1 MYPSGTLI
9 FSGCDCVAISL
20 SSWILLLYHKGT
32 IATQSQPLKI
42 NIPEGYIKP
51 KTLSSIGITL
61 KESSIYKTIASIPDE
76 IFEMETVTENETV
89 TKDEKRKPKVKTDFI
104 EMWQTFAGFHIK
116 QTLNNIGL
124 TIVNNY

>member
-1 MYPSGTLI
+1 
-9 FSGCDCVAISL
+9 
-20 SSWILLLYHKGT
+20 
-32 IATQSQPLKI
+32 
-42 NIPEGYIKP
+42 
-51 KTLSSIGITL
+51 
-61 KESSIYKTIASIPDE
+61 
-76 IFEMETVTENETV
+76 METVTENETV